1 MNPFQTS
8 SNTYLIAK
16 QMASSPNNEQ
26 TKRGAEEP
34 GLLLHNNTYYSL
46 SPPQVFNV
54 LEWGTVKTELQSYVI
69 EQNKTNNCIVRSQ
82 CSLFADYS
90 KVQSSWFFQAWFIV
104 GCEPP

>member
-16 QMASSPNNEQ
+16 QMASSPNDEQ

-46 SPPQVFNV
+46 SPP
-54 LEWGTVKTELQSYVI
+54 K
-69 EQNKTNNCIVRSQ
+69 
-82 CSLFADYS
+82 SLMFWS
-90 KVQSSWFFQAWFIV
+90 GKQ
-104 GCEPP
+104 

>member
-16 QMASSPNNEQ
+16 QMASSPNDEQ

-46 SPPQVFNV
+46 VMVNLFYWFHLLLYFWVAQSKILVFEMFGV
-54 LEWGTVKTELQSYVI
+54 SGPGILCK
-69 EQNKTNNCIVRSQ
+69 R
-82 CSLFADYS
+82 
-90 KVQSSWFFQAWFIV
+90 
-104 GCEPP
+104 

>member
-16 QMASSPNNEQ
+16 QMASSPNDEQ

-46 SPPQVFNV
+46 RFAVVAAVYQ
-54 LEWGTVKTELQSYVI
+54 LGKWI
-69 EQNKTNNCIVRSQ
+69 NNYGM
-82 CSLFADYS
+82 CSLRTLL
-90 KVQSSWFFQAWFIV
+90 VRLHQ
-104 GCEPP
+104 

>member
-16 QMASSPNNEQ
+16 QMASSTNDEQ

-34 GLLLHNNTYYSL
+34 GLLSQQYILFSI
-46 SPPQVFNV
+46 SPQVFNV

-69 EQNKTNNCIVRSQ
+69 EQNKTNNCIVCSQ

-104 GCEPP
+104 GCEPL

>member
-16 QMASSPNNEQ
+16 QMASSPNDEQ

-46 SPPQVFNV
+46 KY
-54 LEWGTVKTELQSYVI
+54 KTESQVSL
-69 EQNKTNNCIVRSQ
+69 NKKPEN
-82 CSLFADYS
+82 
-90 KVQSSWFFQAWFIV
+90 K
-104 GCEPP
+104 E

>member
-1 MNPFQTS
+1 M
-8 SNTYLIAK
+8 
-16 QMASSPNNEQ
+16 
-26 TKRGAEEP
+26 
-34 GLLLHNNTYYSL
+34 
-46 SPPQVFNV
+46 
-54 LEWGTVKTELQSYVI
+54 KTELQSYVI